1 MGFTTGFTGGVTL
14 TLSLAYLTVLAHQR
28 NRERQ
33 SAMLRAQTDLI
44 SGMTDPLPPVHPP
57 SRSELAF
64 RERQNLIE
72 TAKDRWNAEVEGAA
86 RWVQTKDWEGVRV
99 GAESAVEN
107 LWSRAFADGKA
118 AEVKDAAQA
127 GAGSVAAASQ
137 NAYAE
142 AKARGADAVALGE
155 KKADEAKS
163 SVFGAIG
170 SGLKK
175 GKEALSM
182 ARAKVVSAEEK
193 VEAKVDAK
201 LDEALSP
208 VERTLRQRYEGP
220 RWTDKTPEEILA
232 DRYTPMDQRPEAEL
246 RGV

>member
-1 MGFTTGFTGGVTL
+1 
-14 TLSLAYLTVLAHQR
+14 
-28 NRERQ
+28 
-33 SAMLRAQTDLI
+33 MLRAQTDLI

-57 SRSELAF
+57 SRSEIAF
-64 RERQNLIE
+64 RERQNVIE

-99 GAESAVEN
+99 GAETAVEN
-107 LWSRAFADGKA
+107 LWSRAFSDGKA
-118 AEVKDAAQA
+118 AEARETAKASTE
-127 GAGSVAAASQ
+127 SVAATSKST
-137 NAYAE
+137 YAE
-142 AKARGADAVALGE
+142 AKANASDAIALGE

-175 GKEALSM
+175 GKEALGM
-182 ARAKVVSAEEK
+182 AKAKVVSAEEK
-193 VEAKVDAK
+193 VESKM
-201 LDEALSP
+201 DEALSP

-220 RWTDKTPEEILA
+220 SWTDKTPEEILA
-232 DRYTPMDQRPEAEL
+232 DRYTPMDQRPNAEL